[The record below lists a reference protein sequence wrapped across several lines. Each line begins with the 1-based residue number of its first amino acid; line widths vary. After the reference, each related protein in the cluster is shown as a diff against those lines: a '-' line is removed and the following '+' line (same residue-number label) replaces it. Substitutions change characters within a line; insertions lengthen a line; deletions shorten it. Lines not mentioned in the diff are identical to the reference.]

1 VIAMCERSAELW
13 AAGSE
18 SHADLWAKAAW
29 KAASESGF
37 VDLDDADA
45 GADR

>member
-1 VIAMCERSAELW
+1 MCERSAELW
-13 AAGSE
+13 AAGNE
-18 SHADLWAKAAW
+18 THADLWACAAW
-29 KAASESGF
+29 NAANEAGI